1 MNKQKEMWKALM
13 LSSLIFAP
21 LSGHAQDIEATLLLK
36 QPGNLA
42 VAHQLHLNINQSY
55 VEFAIRD
62 NDKPMGVA
70 TLFVPL

>member
-42 VAHQLHLNINQSY
+42 VAHQLHLNNNGTYAAKRTQ
-55 VEFAIRD
+55 RQ
-62 NDKPMGVA
+62 
-70 TLFVPL
+70 